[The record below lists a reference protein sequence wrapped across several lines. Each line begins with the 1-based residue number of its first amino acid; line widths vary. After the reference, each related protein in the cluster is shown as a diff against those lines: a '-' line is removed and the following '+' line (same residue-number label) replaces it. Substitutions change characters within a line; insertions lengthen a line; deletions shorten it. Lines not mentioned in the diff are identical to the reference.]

1 MMLLNILFLSNV
13 RDPDVE
19 KMHDLVSFQFEDAN
33 LSKQNL
39 RTLILQEVLELN
51 PEFEEIFEKSGAMDF

>member
-1 MMLLNILFLSNV
+1 
-13 RDPDVE
+13 VE
-19 KMHDLVSFQFEDAN
+19 KLHDHVTFQFEDTN

-51 PEFEEIFEKSGAMDF
+51 PEFEDVFEKSGAMDYLN